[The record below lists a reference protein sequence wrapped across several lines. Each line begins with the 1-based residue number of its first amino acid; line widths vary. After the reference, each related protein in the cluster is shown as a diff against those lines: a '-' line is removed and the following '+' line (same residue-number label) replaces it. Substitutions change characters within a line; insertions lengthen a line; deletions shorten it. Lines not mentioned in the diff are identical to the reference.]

1 MGLAAG
7 EARPDA
13 MRSVEKSGLVGD
25 VALAASQPL
34 WVRFFEALRGLGVEC
49 LCVPRR
55 FKCRGLLPQCVA
67 VGILVGR
74 YSICEA
80 QCGGSSLGVWG
91 GVELLSGIGDA
102 SCRWALARSCGRP
115 IPIDFSPPEAPRI
128 VVDLSLWGEHTEGEK
143 HELVE
148 QIVATLGVVRNFL
161 WDGNLW
167 ITNAPDEFVSLLE
180 RHARGMVHKMKIV
193 GGTPPFEA
201 PVVLDPEGPCL
212 FTEEMAL
219 AHSDF
224 IIGGIV
230 DKEHVV
236 KSGTRR
242 IAERIGVDKR
252 CRIELRGSVVG
263 VPDRINKIAEIILA
277 VRFAGVSLE
286 EAIIN
291 AQARRDKIYR
301 LMREL
306 QKMGPR
312 VEMERARA
320 LAAWL
325 KADERTLR
333 TAAAKAHV
341 ELI

>member
-1 MGLAAG
+1 MGLDG
-7 EARPDA
+7 VARG
-13 MRSVEKSGLVGD
+13 VEKPELVGGM
-25 VALAASQPL
+25 ALATSSPL
-34 WVRFFEALRGLGVEC
+34 WVRLFEALRGLGVEC

-80 QCGGSSLGVWG
+80 RCGGPSLGVWG
-91 GVELLSGIGDA
+91 GVELLSGAGGT
-102 SCRWALARSCGRP
+102 SCRWALARSCEKPMR
-115 IPIDFSPPEAPRI
+115 IDFSPPEAPRI

-148 QIVATLGVVRNFL
+148 QIVAALGAVRNFL

-167 ITNAPDEFVSLLE
+167 ITNAPDQFALLLE

-193 GGTPPFEA
+193 GGTPPFES

-212 FTEEMAL
+212 FTEETAF
-219 AHSDF
+219 AHNDF

-263 VPDRINKIAEIILA
+263 VPDRINKIVEIILA
-277 VRFAGVSLE
+277 VRFAGASLE

-291 AQARRDKIYR
+291 AQAKRDKVYR

-306 QKMGPR
+306 QRLGPR

-325 KADERTLR
+325 KADEEALR